1 MIRKHSIDPDVAAAA
16 SEALTIIDSKLNDL
30 PPASSFDYGGHIIQ
44 IGDYNVCEACTRPI
58 AEAQQAHT
66 AITKHAE
73 SVDDPAIKEHLD
85 VAASLLKAEADAA
98 TIRAQLHNGLGSE
111 KIVNRLNG
119 FKYDRGI
126 GDDYSHSH
134 HRGAE

>member
-16 SEALTIIDSKLNDL
+16 SEALTIIDSKLNNL
-30 PPASSFDYGGHIIQ
+30 PPATSFDYGGHVMQ
-44 IGDYNVCEACTRPI
+44 IGDYDVCEACTRPI
-58 AEAQQAHT
+58 AEAQQAHA
-66 AITKHAE
+66 AITEHAE
-73 SVDDPAIKEHLD
+73 SVNDPAIKEHLD

-119 FKYDRGI
+119 FKHDRGI

-134 HRGAE
+134 HQGAE